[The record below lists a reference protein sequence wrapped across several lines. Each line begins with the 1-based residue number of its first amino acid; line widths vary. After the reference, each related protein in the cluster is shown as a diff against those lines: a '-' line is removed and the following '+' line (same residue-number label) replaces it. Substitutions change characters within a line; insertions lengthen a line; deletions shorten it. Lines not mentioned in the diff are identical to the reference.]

1 MLRPP
6 SRPHANRMR
15 RQAHPGPDA
24 AARKREQRRLAQRDY
39 RRRFDDG
46 LIVVPVEIDGLDGDV
61 VEMLVRNRWL
71 LDDERCDR
79 RKIGAALSAFVAEA
93 TRS

>member
-1 MLRPP
+1 
-6 SRPHANRMR
+6 MR
-15 RQAHPGPDA
+15 RKSHPGPDA

-39 RRRFDDG
+39 RRRLDAG
-46 LIVVPVEIDGLDGDV
+46 HITVVVEIDSAV
-61 VEMLVRNRWL
+61 IEMLVTNRWL
-71 LDDERCDR
+71 LNDERDDR